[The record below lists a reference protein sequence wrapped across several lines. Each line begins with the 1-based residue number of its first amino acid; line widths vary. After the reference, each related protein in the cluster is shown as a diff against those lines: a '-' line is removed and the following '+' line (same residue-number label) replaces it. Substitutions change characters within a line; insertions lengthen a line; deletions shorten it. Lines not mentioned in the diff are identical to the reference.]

1 MTHFGKVF
9 QNGNS
14 QVVKQF
20 AKLKNKYSNL
30 VLLQKGKNTSD
41 NQHDQ
46 FSFIDSLN
54 SISTK
59 DYDIIFRGKTKIGII
74 TYGDGLDPIK
84 NVNDI
89 AIFLKEQKSCNL
101 VVCLSSLGFKSENSF
116 NDLSLAESSTHIDI
130 IAGVHISNYCKQPYI
145 SRNKNTYSQNPLAC
159 ATALAVLDYIEKNDL
174 VRSSERLGAYLL
186 DKLQVLYRHEM
197 VGDVRGIGLF
207 AGVEF
212 VRDRKTKEPFPPAR
226 KVNALVSNLAFDNGL
241 IVYPG
246 GGGAEG
252 VNGDHILIAPPF
264 IITEGEIEKLVAILD
279 EAIGETERSLR

>member
-1 MTHFGKVF
+1 MIVCAKGLGAGYYPVF
-9 QNGNS
+9 CVITTEAVHRAIKEGNGN
-14 QVVKQF
+14 F
-20 AKLKNKYSNL
+20 
-30 VLLQKGKNTSD
+30 
-41 NQHDQ
+41 
-46 FSFIDSLN
+46 
-54 SISTK
+54 
-59 DYDIIFRGKTKIGII
+59 
-74 TYGDGLDPIK
+74 
-84 NVNDI
+84 
-89 AIFLKEQKSCNL
+89 
-101 VVCLSSLGFKSENSF
+101 
-116 NDLSLAESSTHIDI
+116 
-130 IAGVHISNYCKQPYI
+130 VHGH
-145 SRNKNTYSQNPLAC
+145 TYSQNPLAC

-246 GGGAEG
+246 GGGADG

-264 IITEGEIEKLVAILD
+264 IITEGEIDKLVSILD
-279 EAIGETERSLR
+279 EAIGETERSL

>member
-1 MTHFGKVF
+1 MNTRRKFFLNGSMAAVAILTIDPFKSIANSLGSLVDIHASNINSVAMTHFGKVF

-89 AIFLKEQKSCNL
+89 AIFLIEQ
-101 VVCLSSLGFKSENSF
+101 
-116 NDLSLAESSTHIDI
+116 
-130 IAGVHISNYCKQPYI
+130 
-145 SRNKNTYSQNPLAC
+145 
-159 ATALAVLDYIEKNDL
+159 
-174 VRSSERLGAYLL
+174 
-186 DKLQVLYRHEM
+186 
-197 VGDVRGIGLF
+197 
-207 AGVEF
+207 
-212 VRDRKTKEPFPPAR
+212 
-226 KVNALVSNLAFDNGL
+226 
-241 IVYPG
+241 
-246 GGGAEG
+246 
-252 VNGDHILIAPPF
+252 
-264 IITEGEIEKLVAILD
+264 
-279 EAIGETERSLR
+279 